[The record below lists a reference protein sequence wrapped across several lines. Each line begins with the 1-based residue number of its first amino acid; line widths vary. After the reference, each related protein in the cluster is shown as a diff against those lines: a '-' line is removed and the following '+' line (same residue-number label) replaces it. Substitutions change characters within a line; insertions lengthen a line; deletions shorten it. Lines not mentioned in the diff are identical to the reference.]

1 MHYFIVSIAFLSS
14 HLDFFLR
21 ISKTEINRREH
32 DWRKAAEN
40 VQCRGKDVGER
51 EKQPGDRRGKE
62 NRKC

>member
-1 MHYFIVSIAFLSS
+1 MNQRA
-14 HLDFFLR
+14 
-21 ISKTEINRREH
+21 N

-40 VQCRGKDVGER
+40 VQCRGKGVGKI